1 MSSAAKAIYQSS
13 IPPVVGEGDSEL
25 PSLYFACSSR
35 NWEEAERLVDA
46 GVGLNFRRS
55 DGRGILHCFIEKNA
69 PLRLAEK
76 VLQAGADPNMPDKW
90 AGNTPVHYAAK
101 SNTSPNLLRLL
112 FQYGGDVNRESAGK
126 TTPLDWAAD
135 QNVSTG
141 LFKALLEAGA
151 DARHVDSKLWTPLHW
166 IVRVNGRAD
175 SVRLLIEY
183 GNDPNAVD
191 SVGFV
196 SNENA
201 IAFLTYSTIQ
211 HGYSP
216 LYYAVEMVASQH
228 LIAALLRHGGRLDDN
243 LFDHVKRK
251 GNLVLKEWLEK
262 VRLMLILCSV
272 RSIPRLKRSVSPLR
286 MLPSDLCRSVSHMLY

>member
-1 MSSAAKAIYQSS
+1 
-13 IPPVVGEGDSEL
+13 
-25 PSLYFACSSR
+25 
-35 NWEEAERLVDA
+35 
-46 GVGLNFRRS
+46 VGLNFRRS

-191 SVGFV
+191 S
-196 SNENA
+196 
-201 IAFLTYSTIQ
+201 